1 MDDTFNIYSPD
12 EEPDE
17 EELDVTKRTR
27 FTLDLIKL
35 SGGLTS
41 NKFNYLEKE
50 GEFNYIPRGKK
61 QRYMMRIVNYHDA
74 VIFAGLLTRPEL
86 IKNDPR
92 APDEI
97 KRVANL
103 FIDAAHNSDKFNMR
117 FYDQFEPW
125 LNMRQ
130 KVTVING
137 VKRVVSPITG
147 RNIRVYKSIW
157 NKRKLGDVY
166 KQIFG
171 TIPLRNVVYDK
182 LQLYKTEDYKIDG
195 YCVPSYLQHV
205 LTKKEFKKIESEF
218 IEKPTPTYIEL
229 TTILNKISYGLTV
242 FITDT
247 ECIQTQEEYKKN
259 INIMIHDTHL
269 YAPKSVRN
277 NKISCLLDNENIKD
291 KLINNDDFE
300 DMSCEVYT
308 NSCKLVNGIKY
319 KCDNRYKEVSKH
331 FDFLTSFSKV
341 NIDFFNECE
350 IRPIRYIT
358 IDKNISAIGG
368 FDINACYPN
377 ILNNKSY
384 VFPRT
389 TGHEKTQIFSGTI
402 KLHGFYYIEI
412 KEMTDIDK
420 CLFHVSKFWV
430 LGYLID
436 KMKLKKRCKIL
447 YEHVARQYTHT
458 TSYTFDKFDKT
469 LMTLFSGY
477 LGKYTT
483 EKIKSFQ
490 CMGIEQEAYMKKY
503 EDDEPYISGGIINVK
518 DKILK
523 NIDDDDDNSYI
534 TKGVI
539 KIKDSEND
547 IKINLRYRTKDER
560 DNILKD
566 INDKYNSEIVEIKD
580 IKNTLHY
587 RTKDE
592 RDEILKNVNDI
603 VYHRKP
609 AVNIRQEKL
618 KKKSGLYV
626 YLAIL
631 QYARYELWQIYN
643 EVKNYYKDVKV
654 KKIYTDS
661 IVFNVDVK
669 TIDLIKL
676 NDKLKKNGFTV
687 KHELSPYTWNH
698 TNFIAKEP
706 VIIPNRDIIDYDNN
720 NDVMKLLEDNQS
732 FFINAKAGYGKSHTI
747 QTVIMEYLNKMNK
760 KYIMTSTTVE
770 SCKLYKECVTL
781 QSLLSS
787 KDTCRRNLLKTF
799 EDIEYLIIDECS
811 FLNIDLVNNIQHL
824 KCYYPNLKIITAGDV
839 NQCTYGENIMITDIF
854 YDLVDYNSYN
864 MQWHDKARYDKD
876 YDNFLTKLLVFKNGS
891 ECVNHIKT
899 YFKDQVKNINDKDKD
914 NNNIKI
920 VYTHAFGE
928 KLKDKNYI
936 TTHSV
941 QGKTISEKHSVYQI
955 NQMPINVLYTALS
968 RTSNQKN
975 IDIYF

>member
-1 MDDTFNIYSPD
+1 MVDTTFNIYSPD
-12 EEPDE
+12 EEDDE
-17 EELDVTKRTR
+17 GDLDVTRRTR

-50 GEFNYIPRGKK
+50 GEFNYNPRGKK
-61 QRYMMRIVNYHDA
+61 QRYTMRIVNYTDA
-74 VIFAGLLTRPEL
+74 IIFAGLLTRPEL

-103 FIDAAHNSDKFNMR
+103 FTDAEHNSDKFNMR

-125 LNMRQ
+125 LNMKQ
-130 KVTVING
+130 KVTRING
-137 VKRVVSPITG
+137 IERVVSPITG

-291 KLINNDDFE
+291 KLINSDDFE
-300 DMSCEVYT
+300 DISCEVYT

-319 KCDNRYKEVSKH
+319 KCDNKYKEVSKY

-341 NIDFFNECE
+341 NIDFFNECA

-402 KLHGFYYIEI
+402 KAHGFYYIEM
-412 KEMTDIDK
+412 KEMSDIEK

-447 YEHVARQYTHT
+447 YEHVAKQYTHT

-483 EKIKSFQ
+483 EKIKSFE
-490 CMGIEQEAYMKKY
+490 CMGIEQDAYMKKY

-518 DKILK
+518 DIK
-523 NIDDDDDNSYI
+523 
-534 TKGVI
+534 KG
-539 KIKDSEND
+539 
-547 IKINLRYRTKDER
+547 Y
-560 DNILKD
+560 
-566 INDKYNSEIVEIKD
+566 
-580 IKNTLHY
+580 HY

-592 RDEILKNVNDI
+592 RDEILKNIDISKI

-643 EVKNYYKDVKV
+643 EVKNHYKDVKV

-676 NDKLKKNGFTV
+676 NDKLNKNGFTV

-698 TNFIAKEP
+698 KNFIAKEP
-706 VIIPNRDIIDYDNN
+706 VIIPNRDIIDYNNN

-799 EDIEYLIIDECS
+799 QDIEYLIIDECS

-928 KLKDKNYI
+928 KLKDKKYI
-936 TTHSV
+936 TTHSA

>member
-1 MDDTFNIYSPD
+1 MVDTTFNIYSPD
-12 EEPDE
+12 EEDNE
-17 EELDVTKRTR
+17 EDVDVIRRTR

-50 GEFNYIPRGKK
+50 GEFNYNPRGKK
-61 QRYMMRIVNYHDA
+61 QRYIMRIINYHDA
-74 VIFAGLLTRPEL
+74 IIFAGLLTRPQL

-103 FIDAAHNSDKFNMR
+103 FVDAAHDSDKFNMR
-117 FYDQFEPW
+117 FYNEFEPW
-125 LNMRQ
+125 LNMKQ

-137 VKRVVSPITG
+137 IKKVVNPITG
-147 RNIRVYKSIW
+147 RKIRVYKSIW
-157 NKRKLGDVY
+157 NKRKLGNTY

-182 LQLYKTEDYKIDG
+182 LQLYKTEDYKIDK
-195 YCVPSYLQHV
+195 YCVPAYLQHV
-205 LTKKEFKKIESEF
+205 LTKKEFKKIELEI

-242 FITDT
+242 FITDA
-247 ECIQTQEEYKKN
+247 ECIQTQEGYKKN
-259 INIMIHDTHL
+259 INIMIHNTHL
-269 YAPKSVRN
+269 YVPKSVRN

-291 KLINNDDFE
+291 KLINSDDFE

-319 KCDNRYKEVSKH
+319 KCDNKYKEVSKH

-341 NIDFFNECE
+341 NIDFFNECA

-402 KLHGFYYIEI
+402 KLHGFYYIEM
-412 KEMTDIDK
+412 KEMTDIEK

-447 YEHVARQYTHT
+447 YEHVAKQYTHT

-483 EKIKSFQ
+483 EKIKSFE

-503 EDDEPYISGGIINVK
+503 EDDEPYITGGIINVK
-518 DKILK
+518 DIK
-523 NIDDDDDNSYI
+523 
-534 TKGVI
+534 KG
-539 KIKDSEND
+539 
-547 IKINLRYRTKDER
+547 Y
-560 DNILKD
+560 
-566 INDKYNSEIVEIKD
+566 
-580 IKNTLHY
+580 HY

-592 RDEILKNVNDI
+592 RDKILKNIDANDI

-643 EVKNYYKDVKV
+643 EVKNHYKYVKV

-669 TIDLIKL
+669 TIDIIKL
-676 NDKLKKNGFTV
+676 NDKFEKNGFTV

-698 TNFIAKEP
+698 NNFIAKEP
-706 VIIPNRDIIDYDNN
+706 VIIPDRDIIDYDNN
-720 NDVMKLLEDNQS
+720 NDVMKLLEDNKS

-747 QTVIMEYLNKMNK
+747 QTIIMEYLNKMNK
-760 KYIMTSTTVE
+760 KYIMTSTTIE

-787 KDTCRRNLLKTF
+787 KDTCRRNLLKIF

-876 YDNFLTKLLVFKNGS
+876 YDNFLTKLLEFKNGS
-891 ECVNHIKT
+891 ECVDHIKT

-928 KLKDKNYI
+928 KLKDKKYI
-936 TTHSV
+936 TTHSA

-975 IDIYF
+975 INIYF

>member
-1 MDDTFNIYSPD
+1 MADTTFNIYSPD
-12 EEPDE
+12 EEDDE
-17 EELDVTKRTR
+17 GDLDVTRRTR

-35 SGGLTS
+35 SGALTS

-50 GEFNYIPRGKK
+50 GEFNYNSRGKK
-61 QRYMMRIVNYHDA
+61 QRYIMQIVNYHDA

-103 FIDAAHNSDKFNMR
+103 FIDAGHNSDKFNMR

-137 VKRVVSPITG
+137 VKRVVNPITG

-319 KCDNRYKEVSKH
+319 KCDNRYKEASKY

-341 NIDFFNECE
+341 NIDFFNECA

-412 KEMTDIDK
+412 KEMTDIEK

-447 YEHVARQYTHT
+447 YEHVAKQYTRT

-518 DKILK
+518 DIK
-523 NIDDDDDNSYI
+523 
-534 TKGVI
+534 KG
-539 KIKDSEND
+539 
-547 IKINLRYRTKDER
+547 Y
-560 DNILKD
+560 
-566 INDKYNSEIVEIKD
+566 
-580 IKNTLHY
+580 HY

-592 RDEILKNVNDI
+592 RDEILKNIDVSKI
-603 VYHRKP
+603 EYHRKP

-698 TNFIAKEP
+698 KNFIAKEP

-781 QSLLSS
+781 HSLLSS